1 MNIYL
6 TGGNGFIGSHLK
18 AALIERGHEVITDSP
33 YDDVGL
39 IIHLAAVTHIRQE
52 FDPALFDVNIVQT
65 RKLFDIAK
73 RRNIRI
79 IYASSCSASS
89 LDNPYA
95 YTKRYAE
102 WLGSQHPNALG
113 FRFFNVYGPNNN
125 KGIVKRVIEC
135 CKTGETLAL
144 SGGGLIRDFIY
155 VGDVVRD
162 IIDHLETGT
171 GIVDC
176 GTGEGIKIIRLVWKI
191 LEVMDGN
198 PLNIE
203 ESFCPTI
210 GEQLESVSSRKVPD
224 CLSLK
229 EGLLKTIQS

>member
-6 TGGNGFIGSHLK
+6 TGSNGFIGRHLT
-18 AALIERGHEVITDSP
+18 AALIERGHTVNVDSP
-33 YDDVGL
+33 YSANL

-52 FDPALFDVNIVQT
+52 FDPALFEVNIVKT
-65 RKLFDIAK
+65 RTIFEYAK
-73 RRNIRI
+73 ENKIRI

-102 WLGSQHPNALG
+102 WLGSTHPNALG

-135 CKTGETLAL
+135 CKTGEALTL
-144 SGGGLIRDFIY
+144 SGSDLIRDFIY

-162 IIDHLETGT
+162 IIYHLGEGT
-171 GIVDC
+171 GILDC
-176 GTGEGIKIIRLVWKI
+176 GTGVGTSINDAVSLICDLMNTGLAIKRIYGATK
-191 LEVMDGN
+191 
-198 PLNIE
+198 
-203 ESFCPTI
+203 
-210 GEQLESVSSRKVPD
+210 GEQIISISSRSVPD

-229 EGLLKTIQS
+229 KRYA